1 MFSAHKTLGA
11 VLSAAAL
18 LAPLSATAVAAPGY
32 GSMSSANLLGDQSAA
47 PTASSAP
54 VIGDDYPATWR
65 NIKQDSKLDTWN
77 MYNRE
82 CVSWAAY
89 QLNKHGISVRNYGNA
104 KNWDDNAAR
113 HGYTVDNVPTPG
125 SIAETDVGT
134 YGHVAVVDS
143 ATGDTV
149 EVEDYNWGGDGTY
162 AHHNVNKADF
172 KYIHFYN

>member
-1 MFSAHKTLGA
+1 MFSAKTLGV

-18 LAPLSATAVAAPGY
+18 LAPLSATAVATTGY
-32 GSMSSANLLGDQSAA
+32 GSMGTANLLGAQPA
-47 PTASSAP
+47 PTAPSSA
-54 VIGDDYPATWR
+54 VIGDDYPAVWR
-65 NIKQDSKLDTWN
+65 DIKQDSTLDTWN

-104 KNWDDNAAR
+104 KNWDDDAAR
-113 HGYTVDNVPTPG
+113 HGYTVNDVPTPG

-143 ATGDTV
+143 ATGGTV
-149 EVEDYNWGGDGTY
+149 EVEDYNWGGNGTY
-162 AHHNVNKADF
+162 THHNVNKADF
-172 KYIHFYN
+172 TYIHFYN